1 MDKQFEQTP
10 GEADSTDAA
19 LVPNLEWVNAS
30 SNPLNTATTMSRKL
44 GFWID
49 QFFIWL
55 SGGFALATIG
65 LLIWIA
71 FVIFKEAQP
80 AISTFGIS
88 FLWGQ
93 EWDANNLVF
102 GALPFIYG
110 TLLSSVIAIVLA
122 IPVGL
127 AVALATSEN
136 FLPQYLR
143 LPIAFLVELIA
154 AIPSVIVGLWGIFV
168 LIPLLQPLQ
177 EWLFT
182 NLGWFPLFSTQPF
195 GPGMLA
201 AGIILAVMILP
212 TMAAISREVLL
223 VVPQELRSGAMA
235 LGATRWETIF
245 GVLLPAGFSGVVGAA
260 ILALGRALGETMAV
274 TMVIGNSPL
283 ISPSILEPAYTI
295 PAVLANEFAEAL
307 EALQVGSL
315 MYLALILFV
324 VTLLVNMMALL
335 MVQLLSLKQS

>member
-1 MDKQFEQTP
+1 MDKQFNDPP
-10 GEADSTDAA
+10 GDADPTDTA
-19 LVPNLEWVNAS
+19 LVPNLEWVDSPHNQFDPA
-30 SNPLNTATTMSRKL
+30 PVMTRQA

-49 QFFIWL
+49 QSFVWL
-55 SGGFALATIG
+55 GGVFALATIG

-71 FVIFKEAQP
+71 YVIFKEAQP
-80 AISTFGIS
+80 AISTFGLS

-93 EWDANNLVF
+93 DWDTNSLIF

-110 TLLSSVIAIVLA
+110 TLVSSAIAISLA
-122 IPVGL
+122 VPIGL
-127 AVALATSEN
+127 AVAVATSED

-143 LPIAFLVELIA
+143 VPIAFLVELIA

-168 LIPLLQPLQ
+168 LIPLLQPVQ

-182 NLGWFPLFSTQPF
+182 SFGWFPLFGTQPF
-195 GPGMLA
+195 GPSMLA

-212 TMAAISREVLL
+212 TMAAIAREVLL
-223 VVPQELRSGAMA
+223 VVPQELRSGSMA

-260 ILALGRALGETMAV
+260 ILALGRAIGETMAV

-283 ISPSILEPAYTI
+283 ISPSLLEPAYTI

-324 VTLLVNMMALL
+324 VTLLVNVLALV
-335 MVQLLSLKQS
+335 MVRLLNLKQS